1 MKSFFKY
8 LLATIVGVLLSFLL
22 IFLIMMGIAGSMV
35 SSADKAVEVKDNS
48 ILYMD
53 LKNEIVDRASSNPF
67 ETLDLATFEPQK
79 NLGLNA
85 DTKSNCQ
92 GKG

>member
-22 IFLIMMGIAGSMV
+22 VFLIMMGIAGSMV

-48 ILYMD
+48 ILYR
-53 LKNEIVDRASSNPF
+53 I
-67 ETLDLATFEPQK
+67 
-79 NLGLNA
+79 
-85 DTKSNCQ
+85 
-92 GKG
+92 